1 MSVTS
6 SAYINRT
13 RLATQWNVQQRRKE
27 VRAYKEEHYFCPH
40 HYGGEGEVGAGRKRG
55 EGKAGWEGAREV
67 RGNRERG
74 REGVREGGKKG
85 SEGRREGGIGKKG
98 RRWKGEERR

>member
-6 SAYINRT
+6 PAYINRT

-40 HYGGEGEVGAGRKRG
+40 HYGREGEVGAERERG
-55 EGKAGWEGAREV
+55 EGKGGRGRKGGWEEGKEL
-67 RGNRERG
+67 ERG
-74 REGVREGGKKG
+74 
-85 SEGRREGGIGKKG
+85 SE
-98 RRWKGEERR
+98 